1 MGQFDL
7 NLSTRPF
14 RPYRAAN
21 FGLLVL
27 LLALLAVSAGQV
39 LSYQQYSSL
48 ANESRQVEQEVR
60 MSNEELTTQV
70 QQLNAKMASGNA
82 NTKLSEVELLNRLL
96 VRKSFSWTTVFA
108 NLERIMSDDVRL
120 LSLVPFVDE
129 KGQIALTMGI
139 RGRTLSDANAFLR
152 TLEDSDIFSDVS
164 LAVQQNSSPSGEVEF
179 TLSAS
184 YTPPE
189 TKENKV
195 PSNAQSKVP
204 TNAQSKVV
212 K

>member
-14 RPYRAAN
+14 KPYRAAN

-27 LLALLAVSAGQV
+27 LLALIAVSAGQV

-48 ANESRQVEQEVR
+48 ADVSRQVEQEVR
-60 MSNEELTTQV
+60 MSNDELTTEV
-70 QQLNAKMASGNA
+70 QKLNAKMASGNA
-82 NTKLSEVELLNRLL
+82 TAKLSEVELLNRLL

-108 NLERIMSDDVRL
+108 NLERVMPDDVRL
-120 LSLVPFVDE
+120 LSLAPFVDE
-129 KGQIALTMGI
+129 KGQIGLSMAI
-139 RGRTLSDANAFLR
+139 RGRTLSDATAFLR
-152 TLEDSDIFSDVS
+152 TLEDSDIFTDVS
-164 LAVQQNSSPSGEVEF
+164 LAIQEKKDLNPSGEVQF
-179 TLSAS
+179 TLTAY

-189 TKENKV
+189 PKASSKL
-195 PSNAQSKVP
+195 PSNAQSKV
-204 TNAQSKVV
+204 V